1 MKTMK
6 TLNEITLDDLLGKII
21 ECTYKKY
28 IIIVQNGHATI
39 KTKDNGKYR
48 YSFCIR
54 NQYNIGDI
62 KNEVKDIINN
72 LL

>member
-1 MKTMK
+1 MK
-6 TLNEITLDDLLGKII
+6 TLNKIKLDDLLGKII

-28 IIIVQNGHATI
+28 IIIIQNGHATI
-39 KTKDNGKYR
+39 KNKSNGQWC

-54 NQYNIGDI
+54 NHYNIG
-62 KNEVKDIINN
+62 KLKSEVKDIINN